1 MWYDQGMSESLIQNK
16 KAYFNYEIMEK
27 YTAGIELFG
36 FEVKSLKE
44 KRGQIDG
51 AYVTV
56 RGGEAFL
63 IGANI
68 PAHQPVNAPEDF
80 NSLRNRK
87 LLLTKKEIKLLAE
100 KEAEKGLTIVAIA
113 VYNNNKKLKLEIGIG
128 KGKKSFDKRESIK
141 KRETDRE
148 IRRTLKN

>member
-1 MWYDQGMSESLIQNK
+1 MSESLIQNK
-16 KAYFNYEIMEK
+16 KAFFNYEITEK
-27 YTAGIELFG
+27 FTAGIELLG
-36 FEVKSLKE
+36 CEVKSIKE

-51 AYVTV
+51 AYITI

-68 PAHQPVNAPEDF
+68 PAYQPVNGPETFDP
-80 NSLRNRK
+80 LRNRK
-87 LLLTKKEIKLLAE
+87 LLLTKKEIQRLAE
-100 KEAEKGLTIVAIA
+100 IEAEKGLTIVAIA
-113 VYNNNKKLKLEIGIG
+113 VYNNNKKLKLELGIG

-148 IRRTLKN
+148 IRRTLKS